1 MKENKLLRVGPAAK
15 ILGIHTQTLRLWTR
29 QGKITCQTMGPQ
41 GQRRYQEEV
50 VLAFAKELYGLKEEP
65 IPSRTAVLYLRVS
78 GSQGQETS
86 LVSQENE
93 LRAQAELASVQIVT
107 VIKDRSSGLN
117 ERRTGL
123 LRCLTLLK
131 NQEAQ
136 ELWVTHGDRLA
147 RFGLDWLRT
156 LIEAYG
162 AKLVILNQKETL
174 APEEELM
181 ADFMALIASFS
192 GRLYGQRS
200 AALRRKLL
208 LAAQTQ
214 IDQE

>member
-1 MKENKLLRVGPAAK
+1 MKETKLLRVGQAAR
-15 ILGIHTQTLRLWTR
+15 ILGIHNQTLRLWTQ

-41 GQRRYQEEV
+41 GQRRYREDLVQ
-50 VLAFAKELYGLKEEP
+50 AFARKLYGSKDGLSLP
-65 IPSRTAVLYLRVS
+65 RTAILYLRVS

-86 LVSQENE
+86 LVSQEAE
-93 LRAQAELASVQIVT
+93 LRVQAELESVQVIT
-107 VIKDRSSGLN
+107 VVKDRSSGLN

-123 LRCLTLLK
+123 LRALALLE
-131 NQEAQ
+131 NQQAQ

-208 LAAQTQ
+208 VTAQSR
-214 IDQE
+214 IEQE